1 MVRAF
6 GWAAI
11 LTLAATAAAAQAGS
25 WRGEMTLDGSTVAVV
40 VHLEESAGGWSG
52 TLDVPPQA
60 IEGLPLEELAIDG
73 ESVAFSVPGL
83 PGAPR
88 FEGSLDGSA
97 FAGSVEADASR
108 PPATDIE
115 ILPLERDE
123 SGAWAVLRPY
133 AATDRDGYDNQPA
146 FLPDGSAL
154 LYTSQRGDQ
163 SDVYRYDM
171 RSGRSERVTDT
182 AESEYSPTPMP
193 DGERFSV
200 VRVEPD
206 GTQRLWAFPLAGG
219 DPELLLPDVAPVGY
233 HAWLDEDTVA
243 LFVLGDPITLQIA
256 SVASGASRV
265 VAENVGRSLHRI
277 PGTSALSY
285 LDQSAE
291 PWMLRRFDPE
301 EGSTSILGKALP
313 ESEDYAWAPD
323 GSLVMGSATVL
334 FRGLPGNHEIAWS
347 ALTDLADEGLGGIT
361 RLAVSP
367 DGRSIAF
374 VVERPAAGT
383 PETVTGTFALRRAEH
398 P

>member
-1 MVRAF
+1 MARVATWI
-6 GWAAI
+6 GIAG
-11 LTLAATAAAAQAGS
+11 LAATAVAGQAGT
-25 WRGEMTLDGSTVAVV
+25 WEGELDLDGSTVAIV
-40 VHLEESAGGWSG
+40 VHLETSAAGWTG

-60 IEGLPLEELAIDG
+60 IEGLPLEQLQVDG
-73 ESVAFSVPGL
+73 ASVSFVVPGL
-83 PGAPR
+83 PGEPR
-88 FEGSLDGSA
+88 FEGRVEDGA
-97 FAGSVEADASR
+97 LAGSVEAEASR

-115 ILPLERDE
+115 LVPIEDDE
-123 SGAWAVLRPY
+123 AGGWAVLRPY

-154 LYTSQRGDQ
+154 LFTSQRGEQ
-163 SDVYRYDM
+163 TDVYRYEL
-171 RSGRSERVTDT
+171 RSGETAQVTAT
-182 AESEYSPTPMP
+182 TESEYSPTPIP
-193 DGERFSV
+193 GAERFSV

-219 DPELLLPDVAPVGY
+219 EPKLLLPDVAPVGY

-256 SVASGASRV
+256 SLASGDARV

-285 LDQSAE
+285 LDKSSE
-291 PWMLRRFDPE
+291 PWILRRFDPAE
-301 EGSTSILGKALP
+301 SSTGILGKALS

-323 GSLVMGSATVL
+323 GSLVMASGSAL
-334 FRGLPGNHEIAWS
+334 FRGRLRRHEIEWS
-347 ALTDLADEGLGGIT
+347 LLTDLSDEGLGGIT

-367 DGRSIAF
+367 DGRSIAA
-374 VVERPAAGT
+374 VVERPASGE
-383 PETVTGTFALRRAEH
+383 PERVSGTFALTRGEQ